1 MLVWKISAVGQG
13 VSWMPVKR
21 KALKHL
27 HGVLMEVLLLSR
39 SSGPIKQSLTLGRE
53 KYRSTTDQPP
63 TKFRSSSKIDPFN
76 G

>member
-1 MLVWKISAVGQG
+1 MLVWKISVVEQG

-53 KYRSTTDQPP
+53 KYRSTTNQVPF
-63 TKFRSSSKIDPFN
+63 KFKN
-76 G
+76 